1 MVGGLLTVEGLCK
14 SYGSLIVTEDISLSV
29 ARGEAVGIIGPNGAG
44 KSTLFNL
51 ISGDVRPD
59 RGRII
64 FDGVDITGLR
74 PHKRAGRGIGRSY
87 QIPQPFEDMSVLE
100 NLLVGALF
108 AGRTRVAHA
117 RDYCQEV
124 LYRTGLASKSGM
136 RAGALTLL
144 ERKRLELAR
153 ALAVAPELLLLD
165 EIAGGLTD
173 PEAQEL
179 LETIRAIHAD
189 GVTIIWIEHVL
200 HALLPAI
207 SRLFVLS
214 FGRLIAAGE
223 PEQIMADPAVRAIY
237 LGLDDE
243 QGHGA

>member
-1 MVGGLLTVEGLCK
+1 MVSGLLAVEGLSK
-14 SYGSLIVTEDISLSV
+14 SYGSLVVTDDISLSV
-29 ARGEAVGIIGPNGAG
+29 GQGEAVGIIGPNGAG

-51 ISGDVRPD
+51 ISGDTRPD
-59 RGRII
+59 QGKIF
-64 FDGVDITGLR
+64 FDGADITGLE

-108 AGRTRVAHA
+108 AGRTRVSNA
-117 RDYCQEV
+117 RDYCHDV
-124 LYRTGLASKSGM
+124 LCRTGLATKATA
-136 RAGALTLL
+136 RAGTLTLL

-153 ALAVAPELLLLD
+153 SLAVAPKLLLLD

-173 PEAQEL
+173 PEAHEL
-179 LETIRAIHAD
+179 LETIRAIHAQ

-207 SRLFVLS
+207 SKLFVLS

-223 PEQIMADPAVRAIY
+223 PGQIMADPEVRAIY
-237 LGLDDE
+237 LGIDDE
-243 QGHGA
+243 QGLTA

>member
-1 MVGGLLTVEGLCK
+1 MVSGLLTVEGLGK
-14 SYGSLIVTEDISLSV
+14 SYGSLVVTDDISLSIGQ
-29 ARGEAVGIIGPNGAG
+29 GEAVGIIGPNGAG

-51 ISGDVRPD
+51 ISGDTRP
-59 RGRII
+59 GQGKIF
-64 FDGVDITGLR
+64 FDGADITGLP

-108 AGRTRVAHA
+108 AGRTRVSNA

-124 LYRTGLASKSGM
+124 LCRTGLAAKVTA
-136 RAGALTLL
+136 RAGTLTLL

-153 ALAVAPELLLLD
+153 SLAVAPKLLLLD

-173 PEAQEL
+173 PEAHEL
-179 LETIRAIHAD
+179 LETIRAIHAE
-189 GVTIIWIEHVL
+189 GVTIVWIEHVL

-207 SRLFVLS
+207 SKLFVLS
-214 FGRLIAAGE
+214 FGRLIASGE
-223 PEQIMADPAVRAIY
+223 PGQIMADPEVRAIY
-237 LGLDDE
+237 LGIDDE
-243 QGHGA
+243 QGLVS

>member
-1 MVGGLLTVEGLCK
+1 MAALLAVEGLAK
-14 SYGSLIVTEDISLSV
+14 SYGSLLVTDNVSFSV
-29 ARGEAVGIIGPNGAG
+29 AQGEAVGIIGPNGAG

-59 RGRII
+59 LGRV
-64 FDGVDITGLR
+64 FLAGADVTALK
-74 PHKRAGRGIGRSY
+74 PHARALQGIGRSY

-108 AGRTRVAHA
+108 AGRTRIANA
-117 RDYCQEV
+117 RDYCADV
-124 LYRTGLASKSGM
+124 LRRTGLAPKAAA
-136 RAGALTLL
+136 RAGSLTLL

-153 ALAVAPELLLLD
+153 ALAVAPKLLLLD

-173 PEAQEL
+173 PEAHQL
-179 LETIRAIHAD
+179 LETIRAIHME

-207 SRLFVLS
+207 SRLFVLN
-214 FGRLIAAGE
+214 FGRLIAQGPPAR
-223 PEQIMADPAVRAIY
+223 IMADPAVRALY
-237 LGLDDE
+237 LGLDE
-243 QGHGA
+243 TEPAS